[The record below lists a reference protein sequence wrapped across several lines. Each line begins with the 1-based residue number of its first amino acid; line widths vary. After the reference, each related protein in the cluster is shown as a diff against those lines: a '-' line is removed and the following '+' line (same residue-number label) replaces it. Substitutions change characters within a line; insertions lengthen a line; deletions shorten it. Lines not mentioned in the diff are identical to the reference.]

1 MILYDSLVPVAES
14 PPMILFSHLSP
25 VKNSQCFCS
34 LVQIITAILA
44 ALAEMPQAGSVP
56 ISGHFDPNFA
66 TIPSKLSI
74 LIEKH
79 KLTCPN

>member
-1 MILYDSLVPVAES
+1 
-14 PPMILFSHLSP
+14 
-25 VKNSQCFCS
+25 
-34 LVQIITAILA
+34 
-44 ALAEMPQAGSVP
+44 MPQAGSVP